1 MCPDKIPILSVSLSA
16 IISRPESFQL
26 WKSSKIDSVWKTQKH
41 QLADGSIKSQLRGAP
56 DVYPNFC
63 CYNLFQSN
71 AGKKPILQ
79 SRQNHVV
86 HHPFFKR
93 HRQTS
98 SGLVYQTPM
107 SYVTI
112 KFVCPSTPNRK
123 FYTYIISIVTLD
135 LCWSKI
141 KKHN

>member
-26 WKSSKIDSVWKTQKH
+26 GKSSKIDSVWKTQKH

-71 AGKKPILQ
+71 AGKKLYC
-79 SRQNHVV
+79 RVG
-86 HHPFFKR
+86 K
-93 HRQTS
+93 TT
-98 SGLVYQTPM
+98 L
-107 SYVTI
+107 
-112 KFVCPSTPNRK
+112 
-123 FYTYIISIVTLD
+123 YIIHSLSNIGKPRPVSCIKLLCLTIRNISVPINTQQKVKFHTHIIPIVSLN
-135 LCWSKI
+135 LC
-141 KKHN
+141 